1 MKPIARRR
9 VLRAA
14 GQLLA
19 AGALAATGFAA
30 QAQNTG
36 KIAVLLSP
44 EGRGD
49 MGWNDLAWRG
59 AELAKQRGYIK
70 DYALLVSSPQEILSL
85 LTSLANS
92 KQYDLIVSNSWGYT
106 KAIVEVANANPA
118 ANFVQIDSKPQ
129 IAAGTPAAA
138 SVMAMVFNQEQMS
151 ALAGALAAFIAVE
164 HDRPK
169 VGIVLGREGAILHD
183 FEVGYKWGIDWGLK
197 WLAANDA
204 AKLKGKSFASESPA
218 ARVLWTYT
226 GTFADPAKGKA
237 AAQVQLQQGAAVVYQ
252 VAASSGLGVLAAV
265 DEFHKER
272 PGNPTKPPFA
282 IGVDANQD
290 WMNAHIIAS
299 GMKRVD
305 LAVMR
310 AAQWVADGSFRRRVA
325 EVNGVM
331 SNNLVNEGVMLSSES
346 NLSEFIDFAKAAGG
360 LNEAR
365 ASTITS
371 GYKALRGAQP
381 AWIWKA
387 IGELEQQI
395 KAGKVVVPKPSAD
408 PQKFNIKALR
418 ETLG

>member
-1 MKPIARRR
+1 MNSNNRR
-9 VLRAA
+9 VILRAL
-14 GQLLA
+14 GQWA
-19 AGALAATGFAA
+19 VASAVAATSLTAFAH
-30 QAQNTG
+30 NTG
-36 KIAVLLSP
+36 TIAVILSP

-59 AELAKQRGYIK
+59 AELAKKRGYIK
-70 DYALLVSSPQEILSL
+70 DYTLLVSSPQEILSL
-85 LTSLANS
+85 LTSLTNS
-92 KQYDLIVSNSWGYT
+92 KRYDLIVSNSWGYT
-106 KAIVEVANANPA
+106 KAVVEVANANPT
-118 ANFVQIDSKPQ
+118 ANFVQIDSRPQ
-129 IAAGTPAAA
+129 VTAGTPAAS

-151 ALAGALAAFIAVE
+151 ALAGALAAFVAVE

-169 VGIVLGREGAILHD
+169 VGMVLGREGAILHD
-183 FEVGYKWGIDWGLK
+183 FEVGYKWGVDWGMK
-197 WLAANDA
+197 WLAANDP
-204 AKLKGKSFASESPA
+204 AKLRGKAFAASAPA
-218 ARVLWTYT
+218 SRVLWTYT

-265 DEFHKER
+265 DEFQKER

-290 WMNAHIIAS
+290 WMNPYIIAS

-310 AAQWVADGSFRRRVA
+310 AAQWVSDGSFRRRVA
-325 EVNGVM
+325 ESGGVIA
-331 SNNLVNEGVMLSSES
+331 NNLANEGVALSSEAT
-346 NLSEFIDFAKAAGG
+346 LDEFIEFAKAAGAM
-360 LNEAR
+360 NDAR
-365 ASTITS
+365 ASAVTRS
-371 GYKALRGAQP
+371 YKALRSSQP

-395 KAGKVVVPKPSAD
+395 KAGTVVVPKPSAD
-408 PQKFNIKALR
+408 PEKFNIKALR